1 MTAVKALVF
10 ALLCAPALAAAL
22 RLPSAVDPA
31 AALTHTTGE
40 WALRILLITLAIT
53 PLRHLTGINK
63 LARLRRM
70 CGLFVFAYAAG
81 HFSVYLLLDLQL
93 DFSLL
98 AEDIIERKYIT
109 VGFAAFVL
117 LVPLAATSADWC
129 ARKLGGKKWQT
140 LHRLVYVIGILAILH
155 YLWLKKGDDWGGA
168 AAHGAILA
176 FLLFCRLPVMRGRL
190 AKIAGKLNKARR

>member
-1 MTAVKALVF
+1 MVF
-10 ALLCAPALAAAL
+10 ALFCAPALAAAV

-31 AALTHTTGE
+31 AALTNTTGE
-40 WALRILLITLAIT
+40 WALRFLLITLAIT

-63 LARLRRM
+63 LLRLRRM
-70 CGLFVFAYAAG
+70 CGLFVFAYAVG
-81 HFSVYLLLDLQL
+81 HFAVYMLLDLQL

-98 AEDIIERKYIT
+98 VEDIIERKYIT

-129 ARKLGGKKWQT
+129 IKQLGGKKWQT
-140 LHRLVYVIGILAILH
+140 LHKLVYLIGILAVLH

-168 AAHGAILA
+168 AAHGAILL
-176 FLLFCRLPVMRGRL
+176 FLLSCRLSLMRGQL
-190 AKIAGKLNKARR
+190 VKVQHKLNKNKTR